1 MHREKIAEN
10 ITKMERLGSEI
21 QRIAAI
27 QDGGSA
33 GRLVTLRR
41 QYAQAV
47 QDMTASAEAGLSSLP
62 IDKSG
67 ELSITFRKLLSE
79 VRAAVAA
86 HQARWPAVT
95 ISHDS
100 AAYADSSRHVT
111 TLLQALVRWLRQN
124 LLPAF
129 D

>member
-1 MHREKIAEN
+1 MHREKIVGN
-10 ITKMERLGSEI
+10 IAKMERLGAEI

-41 QYAQAV
+41 QYSQAV
-47 QDMTASAEAGLSSLP
+47 QDMTESAEAGLSSLP
-62 IDKSG
+62 IDRSG
-67 ELSITFRKLLSE
+67 ELSVTFRNLLSE
-79 VRAAVAA
+79 VRAAVAT

-111 TLLQALVRWLRQN
+111 MLLQALVRWMRQN

>member
-1 MHREKIAEN
+1 
-10 ITKMERLGSEI
+10 MERLGAEI
-21 QRIAAI
+21 QRISAI

-41 QYAQAV
+41 QYSQAV
-47 QDMTASAEAGLSSLP
+47 QDMTESAEAGLSSLP
-62 IDKSG
+62 IDRSG
-67 ELSITFRKLLSE
+67 ELSVTFRKLLSE
-79 VRAAVAA
+79 VRAAVAT
-86 HQARWPAVT
+86 HTARWPAVT

-100 AAYADSSRHVT
+100 AAYAHSSRHVT
-111 TLLQALVRWLRQN
+111 MLLQALVRWLMQN